1 MKSKPSPASS
11 NRRSDMKRLLT
22 TIAVLA
28 AVATPAL
35 AQSSAERNAAA
46 RERALIERSVPA
58 NGQSNY
64 SPFGPGDIY
73 GGGAS

>member
-1 MKSKPSPASS
+1 MKSKPNPASS
-11 NRRSDMKRLLT
+11 NRRSGMKRLLT
-22 TIAVLA
+22 TVAVLA

-35 AQSSAERNAAA
+35 AQSSANRNAAVK
-46 RERALIERSVPA
+46 EPTQIERSVPT

-64 SPFGPGDIY
+64 SPFGPGDTY